1 MRDRTLVLVP
11 DGSPCAR
18 AVMNCACTVAVID
31 EQSPETRRRMRLN
44 SPPIAFVGGILL
56 LAVLLTAIIL
66 VIWALGG
73 FGGEGAEGS

>member
-1 MRDRTLVLVP
+1 MFV
-11 DGSPCAR
+11 
-18 AVMNCACTVAVID
+18 D
-31 EQSPETRRRMRLN
+31 EQSPETRRRVRLN